1 MSDVLC
7 IYYSR
12 TGNTK
17 STMLQIAQALDAE
30 VVEIRDGVERS
41 GVRGWLRC
49 GMDAMSRTVPP
60 VSPFETEKALSQYR
74 LVILGTP
81 VWAGRCSG
89 VMRSF
94 LKKYG
99 KKLPTAAYVL
109 LRAAR
114 IKMRRS
120 TNRWTAI
127 SPAATALLCPFA
139 AALWAMPSGRR
150 NFSARCGTIWTAG
163 SKRTLFSNRRKGEG

>member
-17 STMLQIAQALDAE
+17 STILQIAQALDAE

-99 KKLPTAAYVL
+99 KKLPAAAYVL
-109 LRAAR
+109 LRGSEDKNEEIYEQMDRYVPGGHCAAVSLR
-114 IKMRRS
+114 SGSVGYAFWQEEFLRQVRDYLDRRQ
-120 TNRWTAI
+120 
-127 SPAATALLCPFA
+127 
-139 AALWAMPSGRR
+139 
-150 NFSARCGTIWTAG
+150 
-163 SKRTLFSNRRKGEG
+163 

>member
-41 GVRGWLRC
+41 GVKGWLRC

-99 KKLPTAAYVL
+99 KKLPAAAYVL
-109 LRAAR
+109 LRGSEDKNEEIYEQMDRYIPGGHCAAVSLR
-114 IKMRRS
+114 SGSVGYAFWQEEFLRQVRDYLDRRQ
-120 TNRWTAI
+120 
-127 SPAATALLCPFA
+127 
-139 AALWAMPSGRR
+139 
-150 NFSARCGTIWTAG
+150 
-163 SKRTLFSNRRKGEG
+163 